1 MNTWRLMLAGVMAV
15 TLTASTQ
22 ADKKEEK
29 KDTAKL
35 LGGSWEVV
43 KAAPGTLP
51 VGSLMEFGKEGKLKL
66 SVTAEGKEH
75 QLDGTYKVDGNKIA
89 LTVKIGDA
97 EKKQMLTIKKISQSD
112 LSFED
117 EDGKSAELKRK
128 K

>member
-1 MNTWRLMLAGVMAV
+1 MNTLRLLLAGVMAV
-15 TLTASTQ
+15 TLTAGTQ
-22 ADKKEEK
+22 AEKKEEK

-35 LGGSWEVV
+35 LGGTWEVV

-51 VGSLMEFGKEGKLKL
+51 VGSIMEFGKEGKLKL
-66 SVTAEGKEH
+66 SVKAEGKEH
-75 QLDGTYKVDGNKIA
+75 QLDATYKVDGNKIA
-89 LTVKIGDA
+89 LTVSLGDE
-97 EKKQMLTIKKISQSD
+97 EKKQILTIKKISQSD